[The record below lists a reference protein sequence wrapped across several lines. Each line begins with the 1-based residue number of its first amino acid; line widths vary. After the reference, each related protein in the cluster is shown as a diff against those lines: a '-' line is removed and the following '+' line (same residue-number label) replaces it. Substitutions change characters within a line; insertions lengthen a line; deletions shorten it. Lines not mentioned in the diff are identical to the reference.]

1 LNGESLCGR
10 RKDLFFKEVT
20 EMPTEK
26 KAKVIDNLEQLFSR
40 CNIGILTDY
49 RGLSAFEMTE
59 LRRRLREL
67 GIDYK
72 VVKNT
77 LARIAA
83 QRAGREELVNL
94 FDGPVAIVFGYGDI
108 VEPAKALADYIQ
120 ATKSTMSIKG
130 GFLQEKLLT
139 LDEVTTLSTL
149 PSREALIARVLAEV
163 QRPMVALVGYLS
175 APMQGVIGVLQAR
188 IQQLEGE

>member
-1 LNGESLCGR
+1 
-10 RKDLFFKEVT
+10 
-20 EMPTEK
+20 MPTEK

-40 CNIGILTDY
+40 CTIGVLTDY

-59 LRRRLREL
+59 LRRRLREA
-67 GIDYK
+67 GVEYR

-83 QRAGREELVNL
+83 RKVGREELASL
-94 FDGPVAIVFGYGDI
+94 FDGPVAIAFGYGDI
-108 VEPAKALADYIQ
+108 IEPPKLLADYIQ
-120 ATKSTMSIKG
+120 ATKSAMSMKG
-130 GFLQEKLLT
+130 GFLPERLLT

-149 PSREALIARVLAEV
+149 PSREALIARVVGEV
-163 QRPMVALVGYLS
+163 QRPLVALVGYLS
-175 APMQGVIGVLQAR
+175 APMQGVVGALQAR

>member
-1 LNGESLCGR
+1 
-10 RKDLFFKEVT
+10 
-20 EMPTEK
+20 MPTEK

-40 CNIGILTDY
+40 CSIGILTDY

-59 LRRRLREL
+59 LRRRLRGA

-83 QRAGREELVNL
+83 QRAGREELASL
-94 FDGPVAIVFGYGDI
+94 FDGPVAIVFGYGDMT
-108 VEPAKALADYIQ
+108 EPARVLADYIQ
-120 ATKSTMSIKG
+120 ATKSAMSIKG
-130 GFLQEKLLT
+130 GFLPEKLLT

-149 PSREALIARVLAEV
+149 PSREALIAMVLAEV
-163 QRPMVALVGYLS
+163 QKPMVALVAYLG
-175 APMQGVIGVLQAR
+175 APMQGVIGALQAR
-188 IQQLEGE
+188 IQQLEGG

>member
-1 LNGESLCGR
+1 
-10 RKDLFFKEVT
+10 
-20 EMPTEK
+20 MPTEK

-40 CNIGILTDY
+40 CNIGVLTDY
-49 RGLSAFEMTE
+49 RGLSAFEITE
-59 LRRRLREL
+59 LRRRLREA

-83 QRAGREELVNL
+83 RRVGREELVSL
-94 FDGPVAIVFGYGDI
+94 FDGPVAIAFGYGDI
-108 VEPAKALADYIQ
+108 IEPAKVIADYIQ

-130 GFLQEKLLT
+130 GFLPERLLT

-163 QRPMVALVGYLS
+163 QKPMVALIGYLS
-175 APMQGVIGVLQAR
+175 APMQGVIGALQAR
-188 IQQLEGE
+188 IKQLEGG

>member
-1 LNGESLCGR
+1 L
-10 RKDLFFKEVT
+10 
-20 EMPTEK
+20 PTEK

-40 CNIGILTDY
+40 CSIGILTDY

-59 LRRRLREL
+59 LRRRLRGA

-83 QRAGREELVNL
+83 QRAGREELASL
-94 FDGPVAIVFGYGDI
+94 FDGPVAIVFGYGDMT
-108 VEPAKALADYIQ
+108 EPARVLADYIQ
-120 ATKSTMSIKG
+120 ATKSAMSIKG
-130 GFLQEKLLT
+130 GFLPERLLT

-149 PSREALIARVLAEV
+149 PSREALIAMVLAEV
-163 QRPMVALVGYLS
+163 QKPMVVLVAYLS
-175 APMQGVIGVLQAR
+175 APMQGVIGALQAR
-188 IQQLEGE
+188 IQQLEGG

>member
-1 LNGESLCGR
+1 
-10 RKDLFFKEVT
+10 
-20 EMPTEK
+20 MPTEK

-59 LRRRLREL
+59 LRRRLRGL

-83 QRAGREELVNL
+83 KRAGREELVSL
-94 FDGPVAIVFGYGDI
+94 FDGPVAIVFGYGDMA
-108 VEPAKALADYIQ
+108 EPARALADYIQ
-120 ATKSTMSIKG
+120 ASKSTMSIKG
-130 GFLQEKLLT
+130 GFLPERLLT

-149 PSREALIARVLAEV
+149 PSREVLIARVLAEV

-175 APMQGVIGVLQAR
+175 APMQGVVGALQAR
-188 IQQLEGE
+188 IQQLEGG

>member
-1 LNGESLCGR
+1 
-10 RKDLFFKEVT
+10 
-20 EMPTEK
+20 MPTEK

-40 CNIGILTDY
+40 CSIGILTDY

-59 LRRRLREL
+59 LRRRLRGA

-83 QRAGREELVNL
+83 QRAGREELASL
-94 FDGPVAIVFGYGDI
+94 FDGPVAIVFGYGDMT
-108 VEPAKALADYIQ
+108 EPARVLADYIQ
-120 ATKSTMSIKG
+120 ATKSAMSIKG
-130 GFLQEKLLT
+130 GFLPEKLLT

-149 PSREALIARVLAEV
+149 PSREALIAMVLAEV
-163 QRPMVALVGYLS
+163 QKPMVALVAYLS
-175 APMQGVIGVLQAR
+175 APMQGVIGALQAR
-188 IQQLEGE
+188 IQQLEGG

>member
-1 LNGESLCGR
+1 
-10 RKDLFFKEVT
+10 
-20 EMPTEK
+20 MPTEK

-40 CNIGILTDY
+40 CSIGILTDY

-59 LRRRLREL
+59 LRRRLRGA

-83 QRAGREELVNL
+83 QRAGREELASL
-94 FDGPVAIVFGYGDI
+94 FDGPVAIVFGYGDMT
-108 VEPAKALADYIQ
+108 EPARVLADYIQ
-120 ATKSTMSIKG
+120 ATKSAMSIKG
-130 GFLQEKLLT
+130 GFLPERLLT

-149 PSREALIARVLAEV
+149 PSREALIAMVLAEV
-163 QRPMVALVGYLS
+163 QKPMVALVAYLG
-175 APMQGVIGVLQAR
+175 APMQGVIGALQAR
-188 IQQLEGE
+188 IQQLEGG